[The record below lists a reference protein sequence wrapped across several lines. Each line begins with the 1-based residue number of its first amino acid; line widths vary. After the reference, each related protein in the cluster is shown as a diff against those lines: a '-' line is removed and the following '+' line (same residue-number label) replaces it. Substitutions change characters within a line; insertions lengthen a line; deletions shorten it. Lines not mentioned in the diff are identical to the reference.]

1 MSITAGPG
9 DATQVG
15 GGLRLGKYMLDAPLG
30 AGGMAEVFRA
40 HTLGAEGFSRPVAIK
55 RVLPDASKNP
65 AFSEM
70 FISEAKLSSRLQHPN
85 IVNVLDFDRDHE
97 GRLYLVMELVEGRD
111 LDALIDSGRLPFSAL
126 VYVLVEVLRGLGY
139 AHDLPV
145 TADGV
150 RGLVHRD
157 VSPHNVLLSW
167 AGAVKVS
174 DFGIAKARAATA
186 ASASVTIKG
195 KPAYMSP
202 EQING
207 SPLDGRSDLF
217 AVGVMMWQM
226 LTGQYLFAA
235 GTTSETLAR
244 VLFAPVPSPRSV
256 APDVPPDLEAV
267 TMRLL
272 AKEPGQRY
280 ASAED
285 AIDELLRCRDAPR
298 DGRRE
303 LEQLLVT
310 RFPHKAPVRTGQRSR
325 GAVPDGPD
333 ALPAGTP
340 PQMPPYGSPHGTVPL
355 GPPHGTVPLGPAHAA
370 TTHTAPASPAAMAAS
385 AGASRRGVLVASGA
399 IAAVVLAVA
408 VLVIVSAGGSQ
419 PSAPGE
425 AAGAGG
431 PVDAGAGAALAG
443 EAADAATPDTT
454 PDAMSDATP
463 VAESVPGADAAVPPV
478 DAAPPTDAR
487 RRGGDGKGTGRGSG
501 QGTGQGSG
509 KGTGSIHEIKIP

>member
-1 MSITAGPG
+1 MSNLTAGPG

-15 GGLRLGKYMLDAPLG
+15 GGLRLGKYVLDAPLG

-55 RVLPDASKNP
+55 RVLPDASRNP

-70 FISEAKLSSRLQHPN
+70 FIAEAKLSSRLQHPN

-111 LDALIDSGRLPFSAL
+111 LDGLLDSGRLPFSTL
-126 VYVLVEVLRGLGY
+126 IYVVVEVLRGLGY

-145 TADGV
+145 GADGV
-150 RGLVHRD
+150 RGLIHRD
-157 VSPHNVLLSW
+157 VSPHNVLVSW
-167 AGAVKVS
+167 SGAVKVS

-207 SPLDGRSDLF
+207 APLDGRSDLF

-244 VLFAPVPSPRSV
+244 VLFAPVPGPRSV
-256 APDVPPDLEAV
+256 APDVPADLEAV
-267 TMRLL
+267 TLRLL
-272 AKEPGQRY
+272 AKDPAARY
-280 ASAED
+280 ATAED
-285 AIDELLRCRDAPR
+285 AIDDLLRCQHAPR

-303 LEQLLVT
+303 LEQLLVA

-325 GAVPDGPD
+325 GAVPDAPD

-340 PQMPPYGSPHGTVPL
+340 PHVPAAPPHGTVPL
-355 GPPHGTVPLGPAHAA
+355 GPPRGTVPLGPAHAA
-370 TTHTAPASPAAMAAS
+370 TTHTAGASPAAVAAT
-385 AGASRRGVLVASGA
+385 SRRGTFVALGA
-399 IAAVVLAVA
+399 IAAVLSAVA
-408 VLVIVSAGGSQ
+408 ALVLVSGGGERAAAPGAEAADPAAGGGPSAGMGS
-419 PSAPGE
+419 PAARGE
-425 AAGAGG
+425 TGGAAGAVGAG
-431 PVDAGAGAALAG
+431 AEVVDAGVVDSAGAEATGAVVDAAPPVDAGA
-443 EAADAATPDTT
+443 
-454 PDAMSDATP
+454 
-463 VAESVPGADAAVPPV
+463 PP
-478 DAAPPTDAR
+478 DAR
-487 RRGGDGKGTGRGSG
+487 RRRGDGRGTGA
-501 QGTGQGSG
+501 GT
-509 KGTGSIHEIKIP
+509 GTGSGGGIHEIRIP

>member
-1 MSITAGPG
+1 MSSTTAGPG

-15 GGLRLGKYMLDAPLG
+15 GLRLGKYVLDVPLG

-55 RVLPDASKNP
+55 RVLPDASRNP

-70 FISEAKLSSRLQHPN
+70 FIAEAKLSSRLQHPN

-111 LDALIDSGRLPFSAL
+111 LDALLDSGRLPFSTL
-126 VYVLVEVLRGLGY
+126 IYVIVEVLRGLGY

-145 TADGV
+145 SADGV

-157 VSPHNVLLSW
+157 VSPHNVLVSW
-167 AGAVKVS
+167 AGGVKVS

-202 EQING
+202 EQISG

-325 GAVPDGPD
+325 GAVPDVPD

-340 PQMPPYGSPHGTVPL
+340 PHVPPHGTVPL
-355 GPPHGTVPLGPAHAA
+355 GPPRGPAPLGPAHAA
-370 TTHTAPASPAAMAAS
+370 TTHTSGTSAAPVVA
-385 AGASRRGVLVASGA
+385 ASRRSTFITLGA
-399 IAAVVLAVA
+399 IAAVLIGVA
-408 VLVIVSAGGSQ
+408 VLVITSGGRGGERAAGPGAEVADPAGASGGGLSTAMGSQ
-419 PSAPGE
+419 ARGG
-425 AAGAGG
+425 ATGVAGAVNAGVE
-431 PVDAGAGAALAG
+431 PLDAGVVDGAGT
-443 EAADAATPDTT
+443 EAMGAMADAA
-454 PDAMSDATP
+454 
-463 VAESVPGADAAVPPV
+463 PPV
-478 DAAPPTDAR
+478 DARTAPPDAR
-487 RRGGDGKGTGRGSG
+487 RRRGDGRGTGA
-501 QGTGQGSG
+501 GT
-509 KGTGSIHEIKIP
+509 GTGSGGIHEIRIP